1 MVGIFGMGC
10 AEFDYKMICAI
21 LQVIFLLSLRHFLRV
36 PFSPAERMMS
46 FYYHP
51 ISFLSLGPYFR
62 PLSYVASIISLKC
75 PCLGEDKF
83 YTSFIHIKEDN
94 DCAFRDRHVIINDF
108 WAKTQATKNN

>member
-21 LQVIFLLSLRHFLRV
+21 LQVIFLLSLRHFLRI

-51 ISFLSLGPYFR
+51 ISILSLGPYFR
-62 PLSYVASIISLKC
+62 PPLIYCIRYSFKMPL
-75 PCLGEDKF
+75 LG
-83 YTSFIHIKEDN
+83 
-94 DCAFRDRHVIINDF
+94 
-108 WAKTQATKNN
+108 